1 MIEFVRPDLLEYSI
15 LRKVKRM
22 PRKDDSQQTQRQ
34 NPPDSRRRPPGDLR
48 GPAGDGIEAAPDT
61 WLDNPRNVQ
70 SFFDAIERA
79 RSAKGRGRPS

>member
-1 MIEFVRPDLLEYSI
+1 MIEFVRPDRAENEI

-22 PRKDDSQQTQRQ
+22 RRKGDSQQTQRQ
-34 NPPDSRRRPPGDLR
+34 NPTEFRGRPPGDLR
-48 GPAGDGIEAAPDT
+48 GPPGDCIDAAPDT

-79 RSAKGRGRPS
+79 RKAKGRGRPS